1 MKDEEENT
9 TEIKENTHK
18 KNYSSSCSIHKQNR
32 TTSSYSGQNEA
43 DHFNTFERKIEV
55 LWIHDI

>member
-9 TEIKENTHK
+9 TEIKENTHT

-43 DHFNTFERKIEV
+43 DHFNTFERKIAV
-55 LWIHDI
+55 L